1 MPLQVGDPAPD
12 FTLPSSDG
20 GETTL
25 SDLRGRKVILYFY
38 PKDNTPGCTTQAC
51 DFRDRSEALAAAG
64 TVVLGVSKD
73 SLKSHANFIAKHD
86 LNFPLLSD
94 QELEVHESYGAYGEK
109 MMYGKTRM
117 GVIRTTVVIDES
129 GNVASY
135 ARNVR
140 AKGNAER
147 TVALL

>member
-51 DFRDRSEALAAAG
+51 DFRDRREALAAAG

-73 SLKSHANFIAKHD
+73 SLKSHANFIAKHG

-94 QELEVHESYGAYGEK
+94 QELEVHTSYDAYGEK

-117 GVIRTTVVIDES
+117 GVIRTTVVIDED

>member
-1 MPLQVGDPAPD
+1 MPLNVGDPAPD

-20 GETTL
+20 GEVTL
-25 SDLRGRKVILYFY
+25 SSLRGSKVILYFY

-51 DFRDRSEALAAAG
+51 DFRDRKDAISAAG
-64 TVVLGVSKD
+64 ATVLGVSKD
-73 SLKSHANFIAKHD
+73 SLKSHGNFIAKYD

-94 QELEVHESYGAYGEK
+94 GDLAVHQAYDAYGEK
-109 MMYGKTRM
+109 TMYGKKRM
-117 GVIRTTVVIDES
+117 GVIRTTVVIDED
-129 GNVASY
+129 GNVAAY
-135 ARNVR
+135 KRNVR